1 MVAVRHIE
9 FLKIVAVF
17 MYSLLTPFL
26 RYGIQITKEI
36 GRVMAKKLFSIW
48 WPSAVFN
55 FIILYFDHKPDF

>member
-36 GRVMAKKLFSIW
+36 GRVMAKKTIFDMA
-48 WPSAVFN
+48 AVCRFQFYY
-55 FIILYFDHKPDF
+55 FIF